1 MHKEH
6 ILILDFN
13 PISLNEQA
21 DYGHFLKQT
30 PQITSDYSFI
40 NLWGWQEEYDLS
52 WAFTPDAVFIRQ
64 SRPVSCLWAPLG
76 NWESM
81 DWQAYGTALSEYPAM
96 IRVPEQLK
104 DILVNRWSGLHV
116 DEARGQ
122 WDYLYSIPEL
132 IELAGRKYHKK
143 KNLVNQFIRKHDYR
157 YVALTAAEIEM
168 ALTLQTEWFLWKN
181 AESDSTLDKE
191 NRAIVKVMRDWD
203 QLENILGA
211 GIVAD
216 DKMVAYTIAEHAPN
230 DQMIIHF
237 EKGCPNYKGIYQA
250 MNQLFL
256 KNTCCDMAVVN
267 REQDLDDP
275 GLRKAK
281 ESYHPIDFMKKY
293 ELRGFTL

>member
-1 MHKEH
+1 M
-6 ILILDFN
+6 ILDFI
-13 PISLNEQA
+13 PISLDDQSH
-21 DYGHFLKQT
+21 YWSFLKQT
-30 PQITSDYSFI
+30 PQLTSDYSFI
-40 NLWGWQEEYDLS
+40 NLWGWQEEYGLT
-52 WAFTPDAVFIRQ
+52 WAFTRDAVFIRQ
-64 SRPVSCLWAPLG
+64 TRPDPCLWAPVG
-76 NWESM
+76 NWDIM
-81 DWQAYGTALSEYPAM
+81 DWESYQDLFSHYPTM

-104 DILVNRWSGLHV
+104 DILVDRRPGLHV
-116 DEARGQ
+116 DEAKGQ

-143 KNLVNQFIRKHDYR
+143 KNLVNQFVRKHDYE
-157 YVALTAAEIEM
+157 YVSLTSSEIEM

-203 QLENILGA
+203 RLDNILGA

-216 DKMVAYTIAEHAPN
+216 EKMVAYTIAEHAPN